1 MGTVPASAVWTIA
14 AKSPGESLWN
24 LVKNQRFL
32 LENTV
37 FISSRHSASL
47 VHGIEATTTTSPAH
61 QKIATKEDQFA
72 SITMV

>member
-1 MGTVPASAVWTIA
+1 MGTVWTFA

-32 LENTV
+32 VEKTV
-37 FISSRHSASL
+37 LFSSRHSASL

-61 QKIATKEDQFA
+61 QKIATYFKAVIRAYAAD
-72 SITMV
+72 VKH

>member
-24 LVKNQRFL
+24 LVEK
-32 LENTV
+32 TV
-37 FISSRHSASL
+37 FFSSRHSASL

-61 QKIATKEDQFA
+61 QKIVTIEDQFA